1 MRNQLVYSA
10 GHKIE
15 NRFLLSATVMR
26 AVRMFHVN
34 SRRTEDTVNRVFAE
48 VADGRFRDVALP
60 EIVPPPVIDELVVAP
75 IV

>member
-34 SRRTEDTVNRVFAE
+34 SRRTEDTVNNVFAH
-48 VADGRFRDVALP
+48 VAEGRFAHGKLP
-60 EIVPPPVIDELVVAP
+60 EIAPPPPIEALVTPLV
-75 IV
+75 